1 MTPPPA
7 DPAGNGESQGG
18 LAASPGDR
26 LDGWKAIASYLGRDI
41 RTVQR
46 WELSENLPIR
56 RLEHKQRATA
66 YAFSGELDAWLAT
79 RTPQERD
86 IDTPLDTPVDPAV
99 APLPP
104 PPRRWRTAGLAL
116 VLAGIAV
123 AAILVVWT
131 VRSNARNQAG
141 DTQIP
146 DAYAAFAEGRAL
158 YASRQYRDASI
169 ALERAV
175 SRDPKYGAAWAFLG
189 KTYGR
194 LSQPMWAGGKAASDR
209 AVEASQRALQLA
221 PDRAETHIA
230 LSLAARSRGDVERWR
245 AEAQRAIELD
255 ARSAEALALLGDSYS
270 AYVYACN
277 RDQNPELAE
286 SYYRRAMELSPNLVT
301 AASNRAHN
309 LRRMAR
315 YAECVELMNRMI
327 KAFPDGT
334 PMLAERGA
342 CRLLE
347 GDLAGATEDIAPLRG
362 NPKIAP
368 AGALVYLGLLEMK
381 SGRTEEGIRDLEAV
395 LQLDQSP
402 RAELIVAETYGAAG
416 DIARATTH
424 LKRAFDLDPSCAT
437 MVAGSVAFKPIR
449 ETDAVKVLL
458 AQHGIR

>member
-1 MTPPPA
+1 MTPLPA

-18 LAASPGDR
+18 LAASHGDR
-26 LDGWKAIASYLGRDI
+26 VDGWKAIAGHLGRDI

-46 WELSENLPIR
+46 WELSEGLPVH
-56 RLEHKQRATA
+56 RLGHKQRATA
-66 YAFSGELDAWLAT
+66 YAYTGELNDWLAK
-79 RTPQERD
+79 RA
-86 IDTPLDTPVDPAV
+86 PADSDS
-99 APLPP
+99 PP
-104 PPRRWRTAGLAL
+104 PSPVPPLTSGAWRTRALPLALAGL
-116 VLAGIAV
+116 VV
-123 AAILVVWT
+123 AAILLVWT
-131 VRSNARNQAG
+131 IRSNSTSQGG
-141 DTQIP
+141 DTQIAE
-146 DAYAAFAEGRAL
+146 AYAAFAEGRAL

-175 SRDPKYGAAWAFLG
+175 SRDPKYGSAWAFLG

-221 PDRAETHIA
+221 PGRAETHIA
-230 LSLAARSRGDVERWR
+230 LSLAARSRGDIERWR

-286 SYYRRAMELSPNLVT
+286 TYYRQAMELSPNLVT

-309 LRRMAR
+309 LRRMGR
-315 YAECVELMNRMI
+315 YAGCVELMNGMI
-327 KAFPDGT
+327 KAFPDAT

-342 CRLLE
+342 CRLLA

-362 NPKIAP
+362 NTKIAP
-368 AGALVYLGLLEMK
+368 AGALVYLGMLELM
-381 SGRTEEGIRDLEAV
+381 SGRSEDGIRDLEAV

-416 DIARATTH
+416 DSARASTH
-424 LKRAFDLDPSCAT
+424 LKRAFDLDPSCAS

-449 ETDAVKVLL
+449 ETDAVKALL

>member
-1 MTPPPA
+1 MTGIMTPAPPSP
-7 DPAGNGESQGG
+7 DGDGD
-18 LAASPGDR
+18 SPGRPGASAGVR
-26 LDGWKAIASYLGRDI
+26 LDGWKAIAGHLGRDI

-46 WELSENLPIR
+46 WELSEGLPVH
-56 RLEHKQRATA
+56 RLGHKQRATA
-66 YAFSGELDAWLAT
+66 YAYTGELDEWLAK
-79 RTPQERD
+79 RAPAD
-86 IDTPLDTPVDPAV
+86 SDASPPAPVPASRSR
-99 APLPP
+99 A
-104 PPRRWRTAGLAL
+104 WRTAALAL
-116 VLAGIAV
+116 ALAGIV
-123 AAILVVWT
+123 AAALLVVWT
-131 VRSNARNQAG
+131 IRPSSTNQGG
-141 DTQIP
+141 DTQIAE
-146 DAYAAFAEGRAL
+146 AYAAFAEGRDL
-158 YASRQYRDASI
+158 YASRQYRDAAI

-175 SRDPKYGAAWAFLG
+175 SRDPEYGSAWAFLG

-209 AVEASQRALQLA
+209 AIEAAQRALKLA
-221 PDRAETHIA
+221 PGRAETHIA
-230 LSLAARSRGDVERWR
+230 LSLAARSRGDIERWR
-245 AEAQRAIELD
+245 AEAERAVELD

-309 LRRMAR
+309 LRRMGR
-315 YAECVELMNRMI
+315 YAECVELMNGMI

-334 PMLAERGA
+334 PMMAERGA
-342 CRLLE
+342 CRLLA

-368 AGALVYLGLLEMK
+368 AGALVYLGLLELK
-381 SGRTEEGIRDLEAV
+381 SGRTEDGIRDLEAV

-416 DIARATTH
+416 DVVRAATH

-437 MVAGSVAFKPIR
+437 MVAGSVAFAPIR
-449 ETDAVKVLL
+449 DAAPVKSLL
-458 AQHGIR
+458 AKHGIR

>member
-1 MTPPPA
+1 MSSEATGPGR
-7 DPAGNGESQGG
+7 AGEPGGQSESRPGE
-18 LAASPGDR
+18 R

-46 WELSENLPIR
+46 WELSEKLPIH
-56 RLEHKQRATA
+56 RLEHRQRATA
-66 YAFSGELDAWLAT
+66 YAFSGELDGWLAA
-79 RTPQERD
+79 RTPQENNAEA
-86 IDTPLDTPVDPAV
+86 PVEALPARSRRRQV
-99 APLPP
+99 A
-104 PPRRWRTAGLAL
+104 ALAL
-116 VLAGIAV
+116 TLAGIVVAV
-123 AAILVVWT
+123 ILVVRT
-131 VRSNARNQAG
+131 VDLSPVDQAG

-146 DAYAAFAEGRAL
+146 EAYAAFAEGRAL
-158 YASRQYRDASI
+158 YASRQYRDAAI

-175 SRDPKYGAAWAFLG
+175 SRDPAYGSAWALLG

-194 LSQPMWAGGKAASDR
+194 LSQPMWAGGKPASDR
-209 AVEASQRALQLA
+209 AIEAAQRALKLA
-221 PDRAETHIA
+221 PARPETHIA
-230 LSLAARSRGDVERWR
+230 LSLAARSRGEVERWR
-245 AEAQRAIELD
+245 AEAQRAVELD

-309 LRRMAR
+309 LRRMGR

-368 AGALVYLGLLEMK
+368 AGSLVYLGLLELK
-381 SGRTEEGIRDLEAV
+381 SGRAEDGVRDLEAV
-395 LQLDQSP
+395 MQLDQSP
-402 RAELIVAETYGAAG
+402 RAELIVAETYGVGG
-416 DIARATTH
+416 DVERASTH

-437 MVAGSVAFKPIR
+437 MVARSVAFKPIR
-449 ETDAVKVLL
+449 DSAPVRSLL
-458 AQHGIR
+458 AQYGIR

>member
-1 MTPPPA
+1 MSGTMAPA
-7 DPAGNGESQGG
+7 SSRPGSDEDRQDRPGASAGV
-18 LAASPGDR
+18 R
-26 LDGWKAIASYLGRDI
+26 LDGWKAIAGHLGRDI

-46 WELSENLPIR
+46 WELSEGLPVH
-56 RLEHKQRATA
+56 RLGHKQRATA
-66 YAFSGELDAWLAT
+66 YAYTGELDGWLAK
-79 RTPQERD
+79 RA
-86 IDTPLDTPVDPAV
+86 PADSD
-99 APLPP
+99 PP
-104 PPRRWRTAGLAL
+104 PPSPVPVSRFRARRTAGLAL
-116 VLAGIAV
+116 ALAGIAV

-141 DTQIP
+141 DTTVP
-146 DAYAAFAEGRAL
+146 EAYAAFAEGRDL

-209 AVEASQRALQLA
+209 AVEAAQRALQLA
-221 PDRAETHIA
+221 PGRAETHIA
-230 LSLAARSRGDVERWR
+230 LSLAARSRGDIERWR
-245 AEAQRAIELD
+245 AEAQRAVELD

-309 LRRMAR
+309 LRRMGR
-315 YAECVELMNRMI
+315 YAECVELMNGMI

-342 CRLLE
+342 CRLLA
-347 GDLAGATEDIAPLRG
+347 GDLAGAAEDIAPLRG
-362 NPKIAP
+362 NPRIAP
-368 AGALVYLGLLEMK
+368 AGALVYLGLLELM
-381 SGRTEEGIRDLEAV
+381 SGRTEDGIRDLEAV

-402 RAELIVAETYGAAG
+402 RAELIVAETYGASG
-416 DIARATTH
+416 DVTRAATH
-424 LKRAFDLDPSCAT
+424 LKRAFDLDPSCAA
-437 MVAGSVAFKPIR
+437 MVSTSVAFKPVR
-449 ETDAVKVLL
+449 ETDAVKALL
-458 AQHGIR
+458 AERGIR